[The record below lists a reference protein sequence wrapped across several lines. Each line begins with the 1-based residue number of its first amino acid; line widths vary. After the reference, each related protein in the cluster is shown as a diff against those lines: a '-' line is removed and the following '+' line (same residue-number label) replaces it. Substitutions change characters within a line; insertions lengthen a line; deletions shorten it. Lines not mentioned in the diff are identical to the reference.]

1 MTVELCDNC
10 ENEIIGYAITTYA
23 GNRLC
28 GRGCVVEFEAE
39 IARRLHDEQAATEL
53 GVSL

>member
-10 ENEIIGYAITTYA
+10 EKEIIGYAVTTYA
-23 GNRLC
+23 GNCLC
-28 GRGCVVEFEAE
+28 KQGCVVEFEAE
-39 IARRLHDEQAATEL
+39 IARRLHDEQAAMEL